1 MIKIQK
7 SDFSV
12 GDMVEKLKKG
22 NVGAV
27 VSFVGV
33 VKGFSGGRKISKLE
47 YECYREVAEKS
58 LREIERSAKKKFA
71 VREIVVIHR
80 FGMIKPRQNVVAIAV
95 SAEHRKPAFQAC
107 EFIINE
113 IKKKVPIWK
122 KEFIGGKGKW
132 VRGENAES

>member
-7 SDFSV
+7 TDFSI
-12 GDMVEKLKKG
+12 GNITKNLKKG

-33 VKGFSGGRKISKLE
+33 VRGFSGGKKVSKLE
-47 YECYREVAEKS
+47 YECYREAAEKS
-58 LREIERSAKKKFA
+58 LREMEKSAKKKFA
-71 VREIVVIHR
+71 VQEIIITHR
-80 FGMIKPRQNVVAIAV
+80 IGTIKPSQNVIMVAV

-107 EFIINE
+107 EFIIDE

-122 KEFIGGKGKW
+122 KEFIQGKGQW
-132 VRGENAES
+132 VKGENAKS